1 MRVHVL
7 YKCFYSIFKC
17 LASNDVLC
25 YVLSYLILSY
35 LILSYLICERG
46 GGSIRVC
53 VCMFL
58 LFFVGV
64 GLFVFCGGKLFCGKR
79 GVGGEG

>member
-1 MRVHVL
+1 MVTMGLLWICSLSLFSFPADVVL
-7 YKCFYSIFKC
+7 NFCVFF
-17 LASNDVLC
+17 NV
-25 YVLSYLILSY
+25 
-35 LILSYLICERG
+35 ICERG

-79 GVGGEG
+79 GVGGGGEVERGWLP